1 MQIIDSDLD
10 LDHTP
15 RIYREH
21 RLEPGRIID
30 DFSRSGK
37 HQVEV
42 LFSVHEY
49 RHAYSCR
56 NTLATTIIRMNL
68 PHIEVRTLNGHVYL
82 VNTLIPRTPLTE
94 RSQNS
99 YYRKRRSSNKKID
112 LKPNEMD
119 SSRKRTSSGATELS
133 SRLTEANGEELVRT

>member
-21 RLEPGRIID
+21 RLEPSRIID

-94 RSQNS
+94 RTQKS
-99 YYRKRRSSNKKID
+99 YYRKRRSKK
-112 LKPNEMD
+112 
-119 SSRKRTSSGATELS
+119 
-133 SRLTEANGEELVRT
+133 GEKQSDK